1 MFERCKSFLDYIKEK
16 HKNESIIVV
25 THGSIYRV
33 LRHILLNHDMNSLYD
48 GIIPNCHYE
57 EFEI

>member
-1 MFERCKSFLDYIKEK
+1 MKITAFSVIMKVFQSRKWFMQ
-16 HKNESIIVV
+16 
-25 THGSIYRV
+25 GSIYRV

-57 EFEI
+57 EFEF